1 MCSDPDLMQ
10 AWKRKLQVSKLKK
23 NCSGRDTT
31 RVGEQGFVGCW
42 GCSAD
47 KLQLVDAPILT
58 HYGLADKKKVPR
70 HDAFNDESL
79 TVQPPTGKRSG
90 GDDTLRDESVF
101 GCYYNRKNLCRKHDV
116 ISRVL
121 ANAIDTLATRL
132 TVWVET
138 LDKMVVARKDTFIA
152 CHDKTLDGGPLP
164 APPPRDRIVLLAD
177 VVGNPKMQYYH
188 PCCVDGESSWCV
200 AWPLRVPLRMSLASG
215 APRMGGA
222 WQVVQTM
229 TSDEL
234 CCALAKAS
242 PPDNRQFL
250 SLDAQYLR
258 NGPSLLTFEVLAV
271 GREIANA
278 YRPRGRVHLSEIP
291 ELLQSGSDPLADGAR
306 EVAAARGSS
315 AGLGPLQ
322 AVPRR
327 HTRGEDALAPI
338 AHLDWPE
345 ASFGEEEQELLGAVD
360 PILREDVAEGV
371 DDEELCGISDAS
383 LDGLNGCDERDEDV
397 GDADL
402 VGWDAEP
409 PSGEHAI
416 GHDASSGGVGVPAPP
431 LEVARASVVR
441 ADGYVLCPMQP
452 WSSFGRPV
460 GRITTWPDS
469 RPMERRNVSVRC
481 YMHPGCKRAFLRAS
495 VSDELLLQWLFSC
508 WPLAAGSSESDREA
522 ARQLHYAQW
531 HTLG

>member
-58 HYGLADKKKVPR
+58 HYGLADKKEVPY

-79 TVQPPTGKRSG
+79 TVQPSTGKRCG
-90 GDDTLRDESVF
+90 GDDTLKDESVF
-101 GCYYNRKNLCRKHDV
+101 GCYYNRKNICRKHDV

-242 PPDNRQFL
+242 PPDNWQFL

-258 NGPSLLTFEVLAV
+258 HGPLLLTFESFLLGERSPMLTGHEEESIFPKSQSCYRVAAIHLQTAPVRSQQLAAAVLDLAPFKQCLAATLAV
-271 GREIANA
+271 KMPWRRLRTSTGQKPASAKRSRSFWE
-278 YRPRGRVHLSEIP
+278 LSTP
-291 ELLQSGSDPLADGAR
+291 S
-306 EVAAARGSS
+306 
-315 AGLGPLQ
+315 
-322 AVPRR
+322 
-327 HTRGEDALAPI
+327 
-338 AHLDWPE
+338 
-345 ASFGEEEQELLGAVD
+345 
-360 PILREDVAEGV
+360 
-371 DDEELCGISDAS
+371 CGKTW
-383 LDGLNGCDERDEDV
+383 R
-397 GDADL
+397 
-402 VGWDAEP
+402 
-409 PSGEHAI
+409 
-416 GHDASSGGVGVPAPP
+416 
-431 LEVARASVVR
+431 RAS
-441 ADGYVLCPMQP
+441 
-452 WSSFGRPV
+452 
-460 GRITTWPDS
+460 TTRS
-469 RPMERRNVSVRC
+469 YS
-481 YMHPGCKRAFLRAS
+481 A
-495 VSDELLLQWLFSC
+495 
-508 WPLAAGSSESDREA
+508 
-522 ARQLHYAQW
+522 
-531 HTLG
+531 